1 MSQREIV
8 DNEGRYEEC
17 IAGTLTATSQWEVV
31 IEPLCAKQR
40 GLDLLAAAC
49 PSKGPHVILVC
60 SPSGAVHFHQWTSSK
75 CWTSSEP
82 NESRSRKQSSY

>member
-31 IEPLCAKQR
+31 IEPLCAKQK

-49 PSKGPHVILVC
+49 PSKGPHVILVLLAERC
-60 SPSGAVHFHQWTSSK
+60 STLSPMDILKMLDELRA
-75 CWTSSEP
+75 
-82 NESRSRKQSSY
+82 